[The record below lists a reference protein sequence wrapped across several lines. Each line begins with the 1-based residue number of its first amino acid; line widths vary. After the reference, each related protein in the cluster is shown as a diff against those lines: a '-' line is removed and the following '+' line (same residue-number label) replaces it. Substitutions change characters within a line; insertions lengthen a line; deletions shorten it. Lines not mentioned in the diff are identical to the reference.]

1 MWFTKRLWKD
11 RQTEFPNRRT
21 VTYEDGSAALVR
33 LTRTEGEI
41 SEEGDAFNAQNMN
54 DLEERIANADNQIT
68 ETIRNMLQNSS
79 DANDSFK
86 KAINDIKYTLNNRFS
101 MAEGIG
107 YVKKVLP
114 HTTYSLNVK
123 FSSAEQEYF
132 PIGIIDA
139 SCSTPGVVIGSMKLY
154 TIKSDFGYDVFIT
167 NTTDLS
173 YDDVRV
179 IITVLL
185 ANWEV

>member
-79 DANDSFK
+79 NANDSFK
-86 KAINDIKYTLNNRFS
+86 KAINDIKYTLNNLFIG
-101 MAEGIG
+101 AEGIG

-114 HTTYSLNVK
+114 HTTYRLNVEIP
-123 FSSAEQEYF
+123 STEQGYF
-132 PIGIIDA
+132 LAGIREA
-139 SCSTPGVVIGSMKLY
+139 YCHAPGVAIDSMQLY
-154 TIKSDFGYDVFIT
+154 TTESGFAYEVFIT

-185 ANWEV
+185 ANSEV